1 MWNSVPTCG
10 TSPTRTPAATPP
22 RTLEATTK
30 VPPMAE
36 QTWSDYY
43 DADEGRAPRG
53 QLLDVLARFAEPGNA
68 VDLGCGSG
76 IDTLAML
83 EREWTVL
90 AIDAQPEAI
99 ERLRARAGDRPEL
112 TTAVSEMEVADLSP
126 ADLVWASYSL
136 FFCDPGA
143 VPRCLEPDPRRGPA
157 GRPLRR
163 RAPRGARH
171 LGARRRRIRVLP
183 NRGRGAVRGLDR
195 RALRGR
201 GERRRG
207 RFRAK
212 ALAPVPRDRT
222 GSVRR
227 SGEMCRRPLEL
238 CARDPH
244 GPRPARQPRRQEE
257 R

>member
-1 MWNSVPTCG
+1 
-10 TSPTRTPAATPP
+10 
-22 RTLEATTK
+22 
-30 VPPMAE
+30 MAE

-53 QLLDVLARFAEPGNA
+53 QLLDVLAGFAEPGNA

-136 FFCDPGA
+136 FFCDPA
-143 VPRCLEPDPRRGPA
+143 QFPDVWN
-157 GRPLRR
+157 
-163 RAPRGARH
+163 
-171 LGARRRRIRVLP
+171 RIRA
-183 NRGRGAVRGLDR
+183 AVRPD
-195 RALRGR
+195 GR
-201 GERRRG
+201 FAGELLGERDTW
-207 RFRAK
+207 
-212 ALAPVPRDRT
+212 ALAGDGSAFSRT
-222 GSVRR
+222 EAEALFEGWTVERFEEEENDGEAC
-227 SGEMCRRPLEL
+227 SGPKHWHLFHVIAQ
-238 CARDPH
+238 AR
-244 GPRPARQPRRQEE
+244 
-257 R
+257 